1 MPDFICR
8 PSRTRSPRGRSGYY
22 YSVQVF
28 DPKTHRYRN
37 PTPAEAERMAEE
49 DRKLFTEGGKPLAG
63 REAVRSVERHW
74 ADSNITRLKLGRSM
88 AINTM
93 ARCKPSSGVKPI
105 TKSKSPKN
113 SKPAKSGP
121 AAEKT
126 PAGRTG
132 TSSAKSPRQTV
143 HILQCI
149 DPKRPKKEKEIVKE
163 STTNK
168 DLEALNEALVE
179 AESLSA
185 LISSASIRTDTT
197 SI

>member
-1 MPDFICR
+1 
-8 PSRTRSPRGRSGYY
+8 
-22 YSVQVF
+22 
-28 DPKTHRYRN
+28 
-37 PTPAEAERMAEE
+37 
-49 DRKLFTEGGKPLAG
+49 
-63 REAVRSVERHW
+63 
-74 ADSNITRLKLGRSM
+74 M

-105 TKSKSPKN
+105 TNSKSPKK

-126 PAGRTG
+126 SAGRTG

>member
-1 MPDFICR
+1 M
-8 PSRTRSPRGRSGYY
+8 
-22 YSVQVF
+22 F

-74 ADSNITRLKLGRSM
+74 ADSNIARLKLGRSM

-105 TKSKSPKN
+105 TNSKSPKK

-126 PAGRTG
+126 PAGHAG

-149 DPKRPKKEKEIVKE
+149 DPKRPKKEIVKE